1 VSSVPDATP
10 LASWLSLSTLWIGEG
25 VAGARSAG
33 VWRVWVADFGHG
45 GDDLSGYA
53 NPFTR
58 VVSRHVV
65 GDHPEERGQRIGA
78 TKSVGAETIQ
88 DRLDD
93 AA

>member
-1 VSSVPDATP
+1 MSSVPDATP

-53 NPFTR
+53 NPFAR

-65 GDHPEERGQRIGA
+65 GDHPEERGQCVETA
-78 TKSVGAETIQ
+78 TDTGLEKV
-88 DRLDD
+88 
-93 AA
+93 